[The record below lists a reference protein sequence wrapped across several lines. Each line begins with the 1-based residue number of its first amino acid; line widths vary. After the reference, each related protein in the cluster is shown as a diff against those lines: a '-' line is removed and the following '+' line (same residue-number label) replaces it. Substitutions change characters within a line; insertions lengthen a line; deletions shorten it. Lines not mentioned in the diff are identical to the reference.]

1 MALRKDEK
9 GVSPVI
15 GVILMVAVTVLIAAI
30 VGSFVYG
37 MAGTVKKT
45 YNVAAT
51 AYAVNST
58 SIAILYAGGPD
69 NSYVKDVYYSVNG
82 SGPTNLC
89 SSPNCFAG
97 KFTTVAVSP
106 GNHTVVVGA
115 NFTDGS
121 SQILLNTVIRTG

>member
-1 MALRKDEK
+1 
-9 GVSPVI
+9 
-15 GVILMVAVTVLIAAI
+15 MVAVTVLIAAI

-58 SIAILYAGGPD
+58 CIAIVYVGGPD
-69 NSYVKDVYYSVNG
+69 NSYVSKVYYSVNN
-82 SGPTNLC
+82 SDPQQLC
-89 SSPNCFAG
+89 SPCVAG
-97 KFTTVAVSP
+97 NSILVDVSS

-115 NFTDGS
+115 NFTDGT

>member
-1 MALRKDEK
+1 
-9 GVSPVI
+9 
-15 GVILMVAVTVLIAAI
+15 MVAVTVLIAAI

-58 SIAILYAGGPD
+58 HIAIVYVGGPD
-69 NSYVKDVYYSVNG
+69 NSYVSSVYYIVNG
-82 SGPTNLC
+82 TYNNTLC
-89 SSPNCFAG
+89 TSCVAG
-97 KFTTVAVSP
+97 NSTVVNVGS